1 MGWIGAISEGSGRC
15 FLSRALP
22 LLEGP
27 APSQLWSCVL
37 NTGQGGQQPSAPRTA
52 AWGAGGGGCNCRL
65 ISRQHQGQ
73 QPEG

>member
-37 NTGQGGQQPSAPRTA
+37 NTGQGGQQLGG
-52 AWGAGGGGCNCRL
+52 WGGGCNCRL

>member
-27 APSQLWSCVL
+27 APSREAVVL
-37 NTGQGGQQPSAPRTA
+37 CPEHWAGRTA
-52 AWGAGGGGCNCRL
+52 AWGLGGPCNCRL